1 MYQALITMNSIEI
14 TQEPQRLPNWIYS
27 EAFIYLSE
35 YYPADTIAHIMR
47 NFTESYGENAALEAL
62 VKIHMEKLQE
72 NKESRSIQDVLN
84 FIKYKT
90 KY

>member
-1 MYQALITMNSIEI
+1 MNSLEV
-14 TQEPQRLPNWIYS
+14 TQEPQRLPSWIYS

-35 YYPADTIAHIMR
+35 YYPADTIAHTMR

-62 VKIHMEKLQE
+62 VNVHREKLQE

-84 FIKYKT
+84 FIKDQT